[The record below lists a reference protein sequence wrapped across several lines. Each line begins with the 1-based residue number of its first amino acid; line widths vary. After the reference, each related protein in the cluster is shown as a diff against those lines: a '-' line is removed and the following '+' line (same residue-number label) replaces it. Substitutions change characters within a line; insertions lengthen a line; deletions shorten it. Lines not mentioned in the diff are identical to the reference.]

1 MRKKQQRLVRII
13 AIVLAILLA
22 GGAIISA
29 VISIAYAEEAEPS
42 ERNQYNITMEYLGEE
57 QALRVSQ
64 RLVYLNDSGI
74 HLDRVVFYAPANL
87 FRRQSALMY
96 DDAQWAEA
104 FPAGYLPGGIDLQ
117 GVLVDGAEADW
128 GFQGSDELY
137 LRVAC
142 DLEPGEKCEFSFNYY
157 LLLTENHAFM
167 GISELDWRLSDFY
180 FAPAYVDSLYGEF
193 MLSTPTSF
201 TRWIHSP
208 AADFTATLALPEL
221 FLLSATG
228 IEQAETDTGT
238 HVTRWT
244 VAAENV
250 RDFALNFG
258 LRYRESSRTTA
269 SGVELRAVTNL
280 RGKAEKLLDLTEE
293 TIGTL
298 ESWFGPFPL
307 RQLDIVQTDVV
318 PEVLVHS
325 GCIWLSEDAF
335 KSDELEHQLRA
346 AIAQQY
352 FGLSAY
358 ARPGADAWLSD
369 AISEYLAYLL
379 FEEAEGNAAYL
390 AALNENVVP
399 ALQLTIPGG
408 LVVTSDA
415 SLFTAGEY
423 DIVVRDRGAAVFHEL
438 RTAMGR
444 DELIAGLRAFY
455 ELGQRTDVL
464 TEMDLVRCLDETSGG
479 SWEKFLTDW
488 VFNIG
493 DYVDQTIDWLD

>member
-13 AIVLAILLA
+13 AIVLAVLLA

-42 ERNQYNITMEYLGEE
+42 QRNQYSLTMEYLGEE

-74 HLDRVVFYAPANL
+74 HLDRVVFYAPGNL

-96 DDAQWAEA
+96 DDAQWDDA
-104 FPAGYLPGGIDLQ
+104 FPQGYLPGGVDLQ
-117 GVLVDGAEADW
+117 SVLVDGAEADW
-128 GFQGSDELY
+128 GFQGSDEIY

-142 DLEPGEKCEFSFNYY
+142 DLKPGEKCEFSFNYY
-157 LLLTENHAFM
+157 LLLTQNRAFM
-167 GISELDWRLSDFY
+167 GVSDLDWRLSDFY

-208 AADFTATLALPEL
+208 AADFTAVLALPEL
-221 FLLSATG
+221 YLLSATG
-228 IEQAETDTGT
+228 DEQAETDSQA

-244 VAAENV
+244 IEAENV

-258 LRYRESSRTTA
+258 LRYRESTRATA
-269 SGVELRAVTNL
+269 SGVELRTVTNL
-280 RGKAEKLLDLTEE
+280 RGRADKLLDLAEE
-293 TIGTL
+293 TIETL
-298 ESWFGPFPL
+298 ENWFGPFPMS
-307 RQLDIVQTDVV
+307 QLDIVQSDAVSD
-318 PEVLVHS
+318 VLVHS
-325 GCIWLSEDAF
+325 GCIWLSEDAL
-335 KSDELEHQLRA
+335 KSDELEHDLRA

-369 AISEYLAYLL
+369 SVSEYLAYLL
-379 FEEAEGNAAYL
+379 LEEAVGNSAYL
-390 AALNENVVP
+390 AALNESVVP

-408 LVVTSDA
+408 LAVTSDA
-415 SLFTAGEY
+415 SLFTSGEY

-455 ELGQRTDVL
+455 ELGQQSDVL

>member
-13 AIVLAILLA
+13 AIVLAVLLA
-22 GGAIISA
+22 GSAVVSA
-29 VISIAYAEEAEPS
+29 VISIAYAEEAEPV
-42 ERNQYNITMEYLGEE
+42 ERNQYDITMEYLGEE

-74 HLDRVVFYAPANL
+74 HLDRVVFYAPANM

-117 GVLVDGAEADW
+117 GVLVDGEAADW
-128 GFQGSDELY
+128 GFQGSDEIY

-157 LLLTENHAFM
+157 LLLTQNHAFM

-180 FAPAYVDSLYGEF
+180 FSPAYVDSLYGEF

-201 TRWIHSP
+201 TRWVHSP
-208 AADFTATLALPEL
+208 AADFSATIALPEL
-221 FLLSATG
+221 YLLSATG
-228 IEQAETDTGT
+228 VEQTETDTGT

-244 VAAENV
+244 VTAENV
-250 RDFALNFG
+250 RSFALNFG
-258 LRYRESSRTTA
+258 LRYRESSRSTD

-280 RGKAEKLLDLTEE
+280 RGKAEKLLDLAEE
-293 TIGTL
+293 TIETL
-298 ESWFGPFPL
+298 EAWFGPFPAS
-307 RQLDIVQTDVV
+307 QLDIVQTDVV
-318 PEVLVHS
+318 PDVLVHS
-325 GCIWLSEDAF
+325 GCIWLSEDAL
-335 KSDELEHQLRA
+335 KSDNLEHELRA

-358 ARPGADAWLSD
+358 ARPGSDAWLSD

-379 FEEAEGNAAYL
+379 LEESEGNSAYL
-390 AALNENVVP
+390 TALNENVVP

-444 DELIAGLRAFY
+444 DGLIEGLRAFY
-455 ELGQRTDVL
+455 QLGQQSDVL
-464 TEMDLVRCLDETSGG
+464 TEMDLVCCLDETSGG

>member
-13 AIVLAILLA
+13 AIVLAVLLA

-42 ERNQYNITMEYLGEE
+42 ERNQYDITMEYLGEE

-74 HLDRVVFYAPANL
+74 HLDRVVFYAPANM

-96 DDAQWAEA
+96 DDEQWAEA

-117 GVLVDGAEADW
+117 GVLVDGEAADW
-128 GFQGSDELY
+128 GFQGSDEIY

-142 DLEPGEKCEFSFNYY
+142 DLEPGEKCEFTFNYY
-157 LLLTENHAFM
+157 LLLTQNHAFM
-167 GISELDWRLSDFY
+167 GVSELDWRLSDFY

-221 FLLSATG
+221 VLLNATG

-244 VAAENV
+244 VTAENV

-258 LRYRESSRTTA
+258 LRYRESSRTAA
-269 SGVELRAVTNL
+269 SGVDLRAVTNL
-280 RGKAEKLLDLTEE
+280 RGKAEKLLDLAEE

-318 PEVLVHS
+318 PDVLVHS
-325 GCIWLSEDAF
+325 GCIWLSEDAL
-335 KSDELEHQLRA
+335 KSDNLEHELRT

-358 ARPGADAWLSD
+358 ARPGSDAWLSD

-379 FEEAEGNAAYL
+379 LEESEGNSAYL
-390 AALNENVVP
+390 AALNEKVVP

-415 SLFTAGEY
+415 SLFSSNEY
-423 DIVVRDRGAAVFHEL
+423 NIVVRDRGAAVFHEL

-444 DELIAGLRAFY
+444 DGLIAGLRAFY
-455 ELGQRTDVL
+455 QLGQQSDVL

-488 VFNIG
+488 MFNIG